1 MFNLLLTTLHQNE
14 KGKHTG
20 ARFAFRGDK
29 EIRNSS
35 HITPDG
41 SFLHAYDGYST
52 GDGSQEFGNRGIG
65 V

>member
-20 ARFAFRGDK
+20 ARFTFRG
-29 EIRNSS
+29 EMTIRNSW

-41 SFLHAYDGYST
+41 SSLPAYDGYST
-52 GDGSQEFGNRGIG
+52 GDGSQKWEI
-65 V
+65 